1 MTQRMIAKTFRETFM
16 RVNKPWLRDNM
27 HEIFTPRTLFLYR
40 KEIIDQ
46 FQQVLGPI
54 SPNISL
60 SSKKSKSTH
69 SSSEKDYSFDPE
81 EFKKSVHPNATSRKI
96 IRFWIF

>member
-1 MTQRMIAKTFRETFM
+1 
-16 RVNKPWLRDNM
+16 M

-46 FQQVLGPI
+46 FKVVVGHL

-60 SSKKSKSTH
+60 SSKKSKSTG
-69 SSSEKDYSFDPE
+69 SSSEVEYSFDPE
-81 EFKKSVHPNATSRKI
+81 EFK
-96 IRFWIF
+96 